1 MISCFRCVRVEVPP
15 LFLRISPS
23 VCVEKSVLSRVE
35 DGIGCHCDAFFPSF
49 LRLYGRGFCQL
60 TSLCTSP
67 MIPWS
72 IFSQGT
78 CIGHPKIDKPSKN
91 WLSGLCAAFV
101 RPLCG
106 RTESN
111 SFSFRAFMNTC
122 GRIFHLCGRTFLK
135 IWSVSLCGRIFHL
148 CGRTQD
154 LCGHTQLLCGHT
166 QGCFHPGIRLSIL
179 CGHTQDLC
187 GHTQLLCGHTQFLCG
202 HTQGLCGHI

>member
-1 MISCFRCVRVEVPP
+1 
-15 LFLRISPS
+15 
-23 VCVEKSVLSRVE
+23 
-35 DGIGCHCDAFFPSF
+35 
-49 LRLYGRGFCQL
+49 
-60 TSLCTSP
+60 

-154 LCGHTQLLCGHT
+154 LCGHILLLCGHT
-166 QGCFHPGIRLSIL
+166 NACFHPRIRLSIL
-179 CGHTQDLC
+179 CGLC
-187 GHTQLLCGHTQFLCG
+187 VATHKFCAATHRICAATLSFCAATFSSFYSIFLQFQLDKRSNLILGVF
-202 HTQGLCGHI
+202 